1 MFFNYIFSG
10 NQIKNIL
17 FLMFR
22 HLSLSSIVLFIFTFK
37 KIFIYYVFI
46 YQFIYQRIYIYIYQL
61 CMHIYENVKLFIQKD
76 IFLFKFLN
84 LNI

>member
-1 MFFNYIFSG
+1 MYSYI
-10 NQIKNIL
+10 NLYIN
-17 FLMFR
+17 
-22 HLSLSSIVLFIFTFK
+22 V
-37 KIFIYYVFI
+37 
-46 YQFIYQRIYIYIYQL
+46 YIYIYQL

>member
-1 MFFNYIFSG
+1 MFSNYIFSG

-17 FLMFR
+17 FLTFR
-22 HLSLSSIVLFIFTFK
+22 HLSLSSIVLYIFTFK

-46 YQFIYQRIYIYIYQL
+46 YQFIYQRIYIYIYV
-61 CMHIYENVKLFIQKD
+61 YENVKLEFIQKD